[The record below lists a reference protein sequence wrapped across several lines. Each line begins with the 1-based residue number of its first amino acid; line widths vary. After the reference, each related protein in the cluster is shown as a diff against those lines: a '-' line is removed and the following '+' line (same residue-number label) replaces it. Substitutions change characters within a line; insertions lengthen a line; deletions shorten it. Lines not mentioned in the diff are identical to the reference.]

1 MKQQWRA
8 RRRLAF
14 LPGLEI
20 GRVRTTAR
28 RAGDVFGGGARLPA
42 KKATEGLSS
51 ERRWKDKGVYCEQKK
66 SLKGRRSQ
74 RGVGRV
80 CTVQRCVEFTAPGKE
95 GRPELQA

>member
-28 RAGDVFGGGARLPA
+28 RAGDVFGGEPGCQQ
-42 KKATEGLSS
+42 
-51 ERRWKDKGVYCEQKK
+51 RRPQK
-66 SLKGRRSQ
+66 
-74 RGVGRV
+74 V
-80 CTVQRCVEFTAPGKE
+80 
-95 GRPELQA
+95 